1 MEAASAVAFVGAAGT
16 AGLGALKGF
25 QGLDGQWKG
34 TSVTSVAEATSA
46 DADGLEAVVSSSED
60 ASLAEALVGGGEVD
74 REALNIR
81 FLRGDQPGG
90 RRLVNNWRKQY
101 SVWG

>member
-1 MEAASAVAFVGAAGT
+1 MEAPSVVAFVGAAGT
-16 AGLGALKGF
+16 TGLDALKGF

-34 TSVTSVAEATSA
+34 TPVTSVAEATSGEV
-46 DADGLEAVVSSSED
+46 DGLEAVVSSSED
-60 ASLAEALVGGGEVD
+60 ASLAEAVVEGGEVD
-74 REALNIR
+74 GGALNIR

-90 RRLVNNWRKQY
+90 RRLLNNWRKQY